1 MLRYTLNRLVMMVFT
16 LFLIATITFFL
27 LAAVPGDVLTDRT
40 ERLPPEIRANIYA
53 RYGLDRPLGERY
65 LKTMLAMFKG
75 DFGTSILYEGQTVQS
90 ILKEKLPISAR
101 LGLQQMLLGIT
112 SGLGLGILATVKK
125 DTWIDRGI
133 VFIVVLLISIPH
145 LVFGLI
151 LQKLFAGTLGW
162 FPVIGWPEGK
172 DLWLGGWKYTVLP
185 TLTGCFSY
193 IALYARLMKTSML
206 DVINQDYVVT
216 ARSKGLS
223 EFDVVRKHVVR
234 NSFIPII
241 TLLPLSVA
249 MSITGSFFIER
260 IFAIPGIG
268 LYYTTAVQG
277 RDLPI
282 VLGETVILSMIFI
295 IVIFITDILYALI
308 DPRIRLRGG
317 KLR

>member
-16 LFLIATITFFL
+16 LFMIATITFFL

-133 VFIVVLLISIPH
+133 VFVVVLLISIPH